1 MKYKLILIA
10 LFIAIPF
17 TSFANV
23 TVYEHCDFRGFKA
36 TLPVGN
42 YDLNDLKNREIY
54 NDDISSLRVKKG
66 YEVIVYE
73 HDKFHGRKLQF
84 KSDDLCLVN
93 NNFNDRISSLK
104 VRKISGT
111 NVATVY
117 QHCDF
122 GGYRKGLPVGNYS
135 LNDLRRRGIIND
147 DISSL
152 RVRQGYEVIVYE
164 HNFSGRKLKFRSDDK
179 CLVNNNFND
188 RISSIKVRKISNTK
202 VVTVYQHCNYNGYR
216 KGLPVGNYSLN
227 DLKRRGIINDDISS
241 LRVKRGY
248 EAIVYE
254 HNFSGR
260 KLQLRS
266 DNKCLVDNNFNDRI
280 SSIKVRKI
288 SKPSPRYRKYGT
300 KF

>member
-152 RVRQGYEVIVYE
+152 RV
-164 HNFSGRKLKFRSDDK
+164 
-179 CLVNNNFND
+179 
-188 RISSIKVRKISNTK
+188 
-202 VVTVYQHCNYNGYR
+202 
-216 KGLPVGNYSLN
+216 
-227 DLKRRGIINDDISS
+227 
-241 LRVKRGY
+241 KRGY